1 MTTKIYGVF
10 NGYIWRDE
18 ANGKATF
25 RFLTKHNLF
34 LNQMYL
40 SSLYSR
46 NELTGLDEKWFEVKV
61 NSFNHP
67 TPAIERGTPICLS
80 GYFNSETNNNK
91 WDFIVEDFLLSS
103 NDDITA
109 IRYLRKY
116 DLPDDINKQIISK
129 YGNDVFKL
137 YKFDDIFPFLSESLG
152 IGNNKTEKV
161 LNYLQKLN
169 GENETFKLL
178 SVANIPYPYT
188 VKAVKKYGTDA
199 VKMLSCNPYLYG
211 SKIGLRFRQCDE
223 LAKRLGIS
231 ATSNIRL
238 KQASNEV
245 MDSFSKSGHI
255 YTPVWMFRKKMEY
268 FLNNS
273 VFEEKISSSC
283 FYSVKNEKFYTE
295 NMNIY
300 DIENKIAEER
310 VAKNIK
316 RLAVSSKVEPYS
328 EKYLP
333 IIEQKCGMFFG
344 KQQKEAFAM
353 LKSRGIKILTGGPGT
368 GKTTTVKGLI
378 YCYQLMHP
386 DHKIKLSASTGRA
399 AQRLAEST
407 GIPAT
412 TVHKMLDY
420 IPYGDETKCKD
431 ANDPIDADLIV
442 VDEFSMIDLILFDKL
457 LEAIKNNTT
466 MLFVGDIH
474 QLEAVGAGAILRD
487 LLSVKTNKIES
498 TLLTEVFRQ
507 KDGSPII
514 DNAIKVNKG
523 ETDLFVCPD
532 FMINKESSQ
541 EDMFNVIKNLYLD
554 LYDKNNLYDTQIL
567 CPSYKGE
574 VGIDKINKVIR
585 DIVNPDGKTL
595 IYGFSKY
602 REGDKVIF
610 TKNNADI
617 GYYKGYY
624 NGDIG
629 IVKKIEDDTITVSLV
644 NHDVVIDRESFDELK
659 LAYAITIH
667 RSQGSE
673 FNNIIVVIPKEPAS
687 MLVRNLFYTAITRAK
702 KRVFVISENDAMD
715 IAIKTNKIDDR
726 RTNLPRL
733 IKEI

>member
-1 MTTKIYGVF
+1 M
-10 NGYIWRDE
+10 
-18 ANGKATF
+18 
-25 RFLTKHNLF
+25 
-34 LNQMYL
+34 
-40 SSLYSR
+40 
-46 NELTGLDEKWFEVKV
+46 
-61 NSFNHP
+61 
-67 TPAIERGTPICLS
+67 
-80 GYFNSETNNNK
+80 
-91 WDFIVEDFLLSS
+91 
-103 NDDITA
+103 
-109 IRYLRKY
+109 
-116 DLPDDINKQIISK
+116 
-129 YGNDVFKL
+129 
-137 YKFDDIFPFLSESLG
+137 
-152 IGNNKTEKV
+152 
-161 LNYLQKLN
+161 
-169 GENETFKLL
+169 
-178 SVANIPYPYT
+178 
-188 VKAVKKYGTDA
+188 
-199 VKMLSCNPYLYG
+199 YG

-223 LAKRLGIS
+223 LAKRLGVS

-255 YTPVWMFRKKMEY
+255 YTPVWMFRNKMEY

-283 FYSVKNEKFYTE
+283 FYSVKNEKFFTE

-300 DIENKIAEER
+300 DIENKMAEER
-310 VAKNIK
+310 AAKNIK
-316 RLAVSSKVEPYS
+316 RLSLSSKVEPYS
-328 EKYLP
+328 DNCLP
-333 IIEQKCGMFFG
+333 IIEEKCGMTFG
-344 KQQKEAFAM
+344 TQQKMAFNM

-420 IPYGDETKCKD
+420 IPYGDDTKCKD

-474 QLEAVGAGAILRD
+474 QLEAVGAGAVLRD
-487 LLSVKTNKIES
+487 LLSVKTNRIES

-514 DNAIKVNKG
+514 DNSIKVNNG
-523 ETDLFVCPD
+523 DTDLIVCPD
-532 FMINKESSQ
+532 FMINKEKSQ
-541 EDMFNVIKNLYLD
+541 EDMFNVIKDLYLN

-574 VGIDKINKVIR
+574 AGIDKINRIIR
-585 DIVNPDGKTL
+585 DIVNPNGKTL

-610 TKNNADI
+610 TKNNSDV
-617 GYYKGYY
+617 GYY

-629 IVKKIEDDTITVSLV
+629 IVKKIEDDIITVSLM
-644 NHDVVIDRESFDELK
+644 NYDVVIDRECFDDLK

-673 FNNIIVVIPKEPAS
+673 FTNIIVVIPKEPAS

-715 IAIKTNKIDDR
+715 IAIKTDKTDDR
-726 RTNLPRL
+726 RTNLPKL
-733 IKEI
+733 INEI